1 MLNENHLQAIFK
13 KVFTQKTFF
22 HFQSSITEQKRK
34 SENKTFTTKNSDKKR
49 RSIWCKLLQSR
60 TEHNLRVH
68 NHTHTHTHLHSLAD
82 SKNSQTL
89 STNETIDGHECEMAE
104 WTKQPPPLSFP
115 GIVWSKPRK
124 KLKNSHC
131 HSNEI
136 LSTRGAKGQPEETIG
151 LLISWTH
158 SERKRAQNETQWN
171 ERLKWFS
178 LADDSVVSFSEML
191 PETAQLV
198 VGKV

>member
-1 MLNENHLQAIFK
+1 M
-13 KVFTQKTFF
+13 
-22 HFQSSITEQKRK
+22 
-34 SENKTFTTKNSDKKR
+34 
-49 RSIWCKLLQSR
+49 
-60 TEHNLRVH
+60 RVH

-104 WTKQPPPLSFP
+104 WTKQPPLLSFP

-136 LSTRGAKGQPEETIG
+136 LSTRGAKGQPEETIAACSLVG
-151 LLISWTH
+151 HTVRESA
-158 SERKRAQNETQWN
+158 KRNAM
-171 ERLKWFS
+171 K
-178 LADDSVVSFSEML
+178 
-191 PETAQLV
+191 
-198 VGKV
+198 